1 MVTKCLWW
9 TCRAL
14 PPGLELLRFEGI
26 TTMCYLLYRMSK
38 LLSSNFTWFRL
49 NNVMLHK
56 HHIVPK
62 YLGGTDDPSNLVDL
76 TVDQHAEAHRL
87 LYEQHGNWQDYVAW
101 QGLSKLDANFDAA
114 KQSMI
119 EGGRKGAARSNLRWK
134 DPIQRE
140 LASKKMKVVC
150 ANRGK
155 TWQGKLYEI
164 THPDGTVETV
174 EGLRQWCLD
183 RGYNPNNFGNACL
196 RGSVTNG
203 GFMVRRV

>member
-1 MVTKCLWW
+1 MVK
-9 TCRAL
+9 R
-14 PPGLELLRFEGI
+14 
-26 TTMCYLLYRMSK
+26 
-38 LLSSNFTWFRL
+38 FTWFRL
-49 NNVMLHK
+49 NNIMLHK
-56 HHIVPK
+56 HHIIPR
-62 YLGGTDDPSNLVDL
+62 YLGGTDDPSNIVKL
-76 TVDQHAEAHRL
+76 TVEQHAEAHRL

-101 QGLSKLDANFDAA
+101 QGLAKLDANFDAA

-134 DPIQRE
+134 DPIHRE

-155 TWQGKLYEI
+155 TWQGNLYKI
-164 THPDGTVETV
+164 THPDGTTETV

-203 GFMVRRV
+203 GFMVRKV

>member
-1 MVTKCLWW
+1 
-9 TCRAL
+9 
-14 PPGLELLRFEGI
+14 
-26 TTMCYLLYRMSK
+26 
-38 LLSSNFTWFRL
+38 
-49 NNVMLHK
+49 MLHK
-56 HHIVPK
+56 HHIIPR
-62 YLGGTDDPSNLVDL
+62 YLGGTDDPSNLVEL
-76 TVDQHAEAHRL
+76 TVEQHAEAHRL

-101 QGLSKLDANFDAA
+101 QGLSKLDEHFDAA

-119 EGGRKGAARSNLRWK
+119 EGGRKGAAKSNLRWK
-134 DPIQRE
+134 DPVLRE
-140 LASKKMKVVC
+140 KHKKHLSNKMKGMHTG
-150 ANRGK
+150 RDK